1 MTGKVF
7 WVGCG
12 FSIESSTDVNL
23 LDLENVVDCPGE
35 AQKAAY
41 NDDDHLYRIAEG
53 GAAITTCRLEV

>member
-1 MTGKVF
+1 MTAKVF
-7 WVGCG
+7 WVSCG

-53 GAAITTCRLEV
+53 RAAITTCRLEV